1 MTKHNDI
8 SSFAPKEPRG
18 GNKKSIL
25 ETVHENSIN
34 VPKKAGRKPIA
45 ASKKKTAPVTIT
57 FTQSEIEKIREN
69 AGQVPLAIFLKSQLN
84 EDIFK

>member
-1 MTKHNDI
+1 
-8 SSFAPKEPRG
+8 
-18 GNKKSIL
+18 
-25 ETVHENSIN
+25 V
-34 VPKKAGRKPIA
+34 GRKPIA